1 MVAIDKIATGQRI
14 RSIRLRLGLTME
26 EFIERV
32 DGKPGKGRSGTVN
45 NWETGKNAPN
55 AKRLKKIASLGG
67 VTVDYLLHGTKV
79 NSDNFNE
86 VMEKI
91 LKQNSDSLSL
101 EKTSSPVL
109 EKLEEYALES
119 ISQLRQDH
127 SDFDERVTN
136 EMVMYFKNNWNKIG
150 LSGKHNILSFSKLVS
165 KIDASDNSTLINNHL
180 NDVLSV
186 ISNYVDEPTETNKAV
201 VNTEMKYFLISVDNK
216 GKKHN

>member
-1 MVAIDKIATGQRI
+1 MVAIDKKATGQRI

-26 EFIERV
+26 EFIERI

-101 EKTSSPVL
+101 EETSSPVL
-109 EKLEEYALES
+109 E
-119 ISQLRQDH
+119 
-127 SDFDERVTN
+127 N
-136 EMVMYFKNNWNKIG
+136 
-150 LSGKHNILSFSKLVS
+150 
-165 KIDASDNSTLINNHL
+165 
-180 NDVLSV
+180 
-186 ISNYVDEPTETNKAV
+186 
-201 VNTEMKYFLISVDNK
+201 
-216 GKKHN
+216 

>member
-1 MVAIDKIATGQRI
+1 MVAIDKKATGQRI

-26 EFIERV
+26 EFIERI

-55 AKRLKKIASLGG
+55 SKRLKKIASLGG

-101 EKTSSPVL
+101 EETSSPVL

-136 EMVMYFKNNWNKIG
+136 EMVLYFKNNWNKIG